1 MSASIFT
8 ENSPFLQKPIYQPKD
23 QPDFTN
29 LPYKFE
35 GLDLSTGQ
43 RDVDVLN
50 PFPQTGNAVPP
61 LTQSVDE
68 AIRYQQAMQPLY
80 AQQMQQAADL
90 TTKQTTEQLA
100 ALYPYLSKAGQEAT
114 ARQLAASKEF
124 LGFKEM
130 TPTAQQQRQSM
141 AAAKFATEAEAIAR
155 QTEAAR
161 NFARGYSGQYVAST

>member
-1 MSASIFT
+1 MVAIWT
-8 ENSPFLQKPIYQPKD
+8 ENSPFLQKPVYQPKD

-35 GLDLSTGQ
+35 GLDLATGK

-50 PFPQTGNAVPP
+50 PFPQAGNALPSLDDV
-61 LTQSVDE
+61 V
-68 AIRYQQAMQPLY
+68 AANIKFQQGMAPLY
-80 AQQMQQAADL
+80 SQQMQQAADL
-90 TTKQTTEQLA
+90 STKQTTEQLA
-100 ALYPYLSKAGQEAT
+100 ALYPFLSKAGQEAT

-124 LGFKEM
+124 LGFKEL